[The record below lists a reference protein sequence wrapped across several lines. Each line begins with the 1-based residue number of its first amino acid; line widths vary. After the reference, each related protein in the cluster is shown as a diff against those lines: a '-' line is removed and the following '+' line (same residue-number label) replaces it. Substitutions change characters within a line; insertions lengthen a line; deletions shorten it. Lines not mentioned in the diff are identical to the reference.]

1 MTMPS
6 SGAASAEVARAAPGG
21 ALSGR
26 LRVPGD
32 KSISH
37 RAFLIAA
44 LAVGESRADGCLESE
59 DVAATRSCLRALG
72 VDLRREAPG
81 NYRIHGVGIHGLA
94 PPDGVLDCGNS
105 GTSAR
110 LLAGMLAGHRFPAV
124 LTGDASLRRRPMQR
138 IAEPLTAM
146 GAEFIAADGGRLPM
160 TVTGTD
166 DLVPLTWT
174 TSVAS
179 AQIKTGVLLAG
190 LHAPGRT
197 TVVEPRQSRD
207 HGERMLREFGA
218 AVTVTPAA
226 GAGFAVSVEGSARL
240 RPTAVAVPGDISSA
254 AFPLVAAL
262 LADGSDVELESVG
275 MNPTRTGVID
285 ALRAMG
291 ADIEEET
298 LTEAGALEPVANLRV
313 RGRARGLRA
322 VDLGPAYAPR
332 TIDEYPALAVAAAC
346 AEGVSRFR
354 GLAELRVKESDRLE
368 ALRAGLVAV
377 GVNARIESDDLL
389 IEGTARP
396 RGGTCVDCA
405 LDHRIAMAFLVLGT
419 ASKEP
424 VEVRGVEAIRTSWPD
439 FGAAMQGL
447 GATVETGRMVS

>member
-1 MTMPS
+1 MTMSS
-6 SGAASAEVARAAPGG
+6 SGVASAEVAQASSGG

-37 RAFLIAA
+37 RAFLITA

-59 DVAATRSCLRALG
+59 DVAATRSCLRTLG
-72 VDLRREAPG
+72 VDIRREAPG
-81 NYRIHGVGIHGLA
+81 NYRIHGVGLHGLV

-105 GTSAR
+105 GTTAR
-110 LLAGMLAGHRFPAV
+110 LLAGLLAGHRFPSV

-138 IAEPLTAM
+138 ISEPLTAM
-146 GAEFIAADGGRLPM
+146 GAEFIMADGGRLPM
-160 TVTGTD
+160 TVTGTH

-179 AQIKTGVLLAG
+179 AQIKTGVLFAG
-190 LHAPGRT
+190 LHASGRT

-207 HGERMLREFGA
+207 HGERMLRQLGA
-218 AVTVTPAA
+218 AVMVTPAD
-226 GAGFAVSVEGSARL
+226 GASRAISVEGNARL
-240 RPTAVAVPGDISSA
+240 RPAAIAVPGDISSA

-262 LADGSDVELESVG
+262 LADGSDVEFDGVG
-275 MNPTRTGVID
+275 TNPTRTGVLD

-298 LTEAGALEPVANLRV
+298 LTGAGAPEPAANLRV

-322 VDLGPAYAPR
+322 VDLGPEYAPR

-368 ALRAGLVAV
+368 ALRAGLVAA
-377 GVNARIESDDLL
+377 GVNARIDGDDLL
-389 IEGTARP
+389 VEGTARP
-396 RGGTCVDCA
+396 RGGTWVDCA

-419 ASKEP
+419 ACREP
-424 VEVRGVEAIRTSWPD
+424 VEVRGAEAIRTSWPD
-439 FGAAMQGL
+439 FGAAMRGL
-447 GATVETGRMVS
+447 GATVEAGWATS